1 MRRTASTVLIAL
13 LLALAPAGTA
23 LSQDTAE
30 QAMPPAATATVQA
43 QDDQN
48 EDDDNAGLWGLFG
61 LLGLAGLIPWRK
73 KREHDRQGYRESN
86 TRSTGM

>member
-1 MRRTASTVLIAL
+1 MRRTASTALVAL

-23 LSQDTAE
+23 FSQDTAE

-43 QDDQN
+43 QENQN
-48 EDDDNAGLWGLFG
+48 EDDDNTGLWGLLG

-73 KREHDRQGYRESN
+73 KHEDHRESN